1 MTDPEGQRLTPPRI
15 NDQLRHKA
23 VWAVYKFRGGLLR
36 AEARNSE
43 FLALAAAKAMAD
55 ALNSSR
61 AGGEGYYF
69 KACRVVPSLAPG
81 AEPQGSP
88 SPDK

>member
-1 MTDPEGQRLTPPRI
+1 MTDPEGQRLIPPRI

-23 VWAVYKFRGGLLR
+23 VWAVYKFRQGLQS
-36 AEARNSE
+36 AEARSSE
-43 FLALAAAKAMAD
+43 FLGLAAAKAMAD
-55 ALNSSR
+55 TLNSSR

-69 KACRVVPSLAPG
+69 KACRAVPPPSPG
-81 AEPQGSP
+81 AEPLASI